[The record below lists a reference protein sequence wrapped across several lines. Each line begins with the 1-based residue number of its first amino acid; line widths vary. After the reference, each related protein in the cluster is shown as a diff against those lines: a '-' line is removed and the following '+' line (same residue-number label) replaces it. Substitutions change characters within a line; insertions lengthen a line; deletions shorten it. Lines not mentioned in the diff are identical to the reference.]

1 MLPKEWRKSVL
12 VGMRHITKVWEPVV
26 EVRLRREVTVS
37 EQQYCFM
44 LRKSTTDT
52 MFPLRVLME

>member
-1 MLPKEWRKSVL
+1 MEKSVL

-37 EQQYCFM
+37 EQQYCFV

-52 MFPLRVLME
+52 MC